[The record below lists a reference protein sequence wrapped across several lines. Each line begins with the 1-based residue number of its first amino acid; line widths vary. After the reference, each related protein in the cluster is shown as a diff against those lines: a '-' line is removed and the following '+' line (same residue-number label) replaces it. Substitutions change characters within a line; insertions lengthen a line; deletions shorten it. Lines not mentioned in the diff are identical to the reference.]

1 MDDFIAL
8 ANEHIA
14 AARGGF
20 LDRGLEG
27 GDEADDALL
36 TRNEVIALRLYTGPG
51 FQPINGFLRQAATL
65 KAGQTPNLRQ
75 EVLMNPLLTFSATIG
90 HLIAGIRKLSYAT
103 SAEEA
108 NVTLYRGVRG
118 VLPRKF
124 WVPDSL
130 GHICAV
136 EMGFMSTSKKASTP
150 ISYMSDAA
158 DEPPPN
164 VLWELEARSETG
176 DGFHY
181 GADVGRAPC
190 TVLMLL
196 MLPGSSK
203 SFPTP

>member
-1 MDDFIAL
+1 VDDFIAL

-108 NVTLYRGVRG
+108 NVTL
-118 VLPRKF
+118 LPRGA
-124 WVPDSL
+124 WGAPSQVL
-130 GHICAV
+130 GA
-136 EMGFMSTSKKASTP
+136 GF
-150 ISYMSDAA
+150 
-158 DEPPPN
+158 
-164 VLWELEARSETG
+164 ARPYLCCG
-176 DGFHY
+176 DGVH
-181 GADVGRAPC
+181 VH
-190 TVLMLL
+190 V
-196 MLPGSSK
+196 
-203 SFPTP
+203 